1 VSSFGWKW
9 DLLGPSSQGGE
20 DTKRTLEAAMQSFDR
35 VVHLRMVSGGL
46 TMRNVEHVAELV

>member
-1 VSSFGWKW
+1 MSSFGWKW